1 MLESSGC
8 HEIHKEVWSEESESF
23 DDGEEPWKRRCS
35 EDGNNTKTPSSP
47 CALSTFLMKDITK
60 MLFALSWECEQT
72 QYLIS
77 YMT

>member
-35 EDGNNTKTPSSP
+35 ENGNNTN
-47 CALSTFLMKDITK
+47 CALSTFLMKAITK
-60 MLFALSWECEQT
+60 MLFALSGECEHT
-72 QYLIS
+72 H
-77 YMT
+77 